1 MKEHIS
7 IIFTKFLFEKS
18 LQKGERLKDSEVVSF
33 LKSKGVTDKEATQ
46 MIRDFLVNDFLSICE
61 IVEDNQKL
69 YSVKP
74 ALIFSYQDHL
84 EYKLALKNSREA
96 KCWAIWSILIGAFF
110 AFLQVLV
117 NFDQPKIFLQ
127 SIFRIFS
134 KIC

>member
-74 ALIFSYQDHL
+74 ALI
-84 EYKLALKNSREA
+84 
-96 KCWAIWSILIGAFF
+96 
-110 AFLQVLV
+110 
-117 NFDQPKIFLQ
+117 
-127 SIFRIFS
+127 
-134 KIC
+134 